1 MLPCQQAL
9 MLDEALAFEKLVIP
23 GKNREESSIVNVTW
37 EDPEKL
43 QAYIEKLQEAAFK
56 LTNHNR

>member
-23 GKNREESSIVNVTW
+23 GKNTDVSIANVTW

-43 QAYIEKLQEAAFK
+43 QAYIEKLQDAAFK